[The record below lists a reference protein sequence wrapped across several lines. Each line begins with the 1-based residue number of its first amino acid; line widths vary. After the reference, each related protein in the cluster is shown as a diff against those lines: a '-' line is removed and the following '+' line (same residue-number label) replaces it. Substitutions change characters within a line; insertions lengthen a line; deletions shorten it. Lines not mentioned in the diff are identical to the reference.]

1 MQNTY
6 KIKEDLFYLGANDR
20 RLALFEN
27 LFPLEKGVSY
37 NSYLLKD
44 KKNVLFDLTDISVLN
59 QFLENLDFALG
70 GENLDYIIIN
80 HMEPDHSS
88 ILQIVYEK
96 YPDAQI
102 ICNQKAKDLISQFF
116 NFDVD
121 TKVQVVQDNQTL
133 EIGKHILKF
142 IFAPMVHWPETMVTY
157 DLTDKILF
165 SGDAFGSFGTLDGN
179 IFADEVDFQ
188 QDWMPEFRRYYTN
201 IVGKFGLPVQ
211 ALLKKLPEIQI
222 DMICPLHGNI
232 FRKDFDLIIDKYQK
246 WSKYEPEENSVVI
259 LYGSIYGNT
268 QNCAEIIARKLA
280 IKGVKNIKLYD
291 VSKTHFSYLVAEA
304 FRCSHIIVAC
314 ATYNVDIFT
323 SMKTVLEKFKS
334 LCLQNKKVA
343 IIENGSWCVNAGR
356 LIENIFKEM
365 KNMEIIE
372 PKLTLKSSLKPEQL
386 KVLDELVDNVFK
398 TL

>member
-1 MQNTY
+1 MQSAY
-6 KIKEDLFYLGANDR
+6 KISEDLIYLGVNDR

-133 EIGKHILKF
+133 EIGKHTLKF